1 MTPVFYAMR
10 TVRANAPD
18 VEQSRSTRANLQFWA
33 LLSLAQLRTAGND
46 RGQTPLS
53 HERIDALEYESN
65 S

>member
-1 MTPVFYAMR
+1 
-10 TVRANAPD
+10 
-18 VEQSRSTRANLQFWA
+18 LQFWA